1 MARPGGTVSAIA
13 CFCHSGGLPHYHGRY
28 APSGNHRIDELDLK
42 LDRIWRQVVRPR
54 LLGVDHSIL
63 NLDLLWQFKAAG
75 LQDVQINGHL
85 ALVSPGDA
93 RIPVAEGAAYALAR
107 HQKELDGLIRMRQ
120 EHGEELAAAG
130 FSPAEFDEFIT
141 LKRARYEYFQGD
153 PARVREVMEVFSE
166 PLLIVRGTRSSV
178 GRMRE
183 ETKAL
188 QRHSLSPASMQ
199 EASLFLGRH
208 HA

>member
-1 MARPGGTVSAIA
+1 VARPGGTVSAIA

-28 APSGNHRIDELDLK
+28 ALAGNHRIDKLDLK

-93 RIPVAEGAAYALAR
+93 RISVEEGTAYALAR
-107 HQKELDGLIRMRQ
+107 HRKEMDGLIRMRQ
-120 EHGEELAAAG
+120 EHGEELAEAG
-130 FSPAEFDEFIT
+130 FSPAEFDELIA
-141 LKRARYEYFQGD
+141 LKRARYEYLQGD
-153 PARVREVMEVFSE
+153 PARVQEVMEVFTE
-166 PLLIVRGTRSSV
+166 PLLIVQGTRP
-178 GRMRE
+178 R
-183 ETKAL
+183 
-188 QRHSLSPASMQ
+188 
-199 EASLFLGRH
+199 LG
-208 HA
+208 